1 VIVLGTRS
9 PRTIASVNSGLAT
22 ASELDLELFDVLYG
36 RRAHEL
42 ITFFYRRTRN
52 PDAAAELLAETFAV
66 GVLRRRSDPD
76 LSVNE
81 PEWLRNIAKL
91 QLSRYF
97 RKLEV
102 ELVAVNRLG
111 MEIPRLTDT
120 EIVVLEAEIYE
131 ERNIRLGG

>member
-1 VIVLGTRS
+1 LV
-9 PRTIASVNSGLAT
+9 P
-22 ASELDLELFDVLYG
+22 DP
-36 RRAHEL
+36 EL

>member
-1 VIVLGTRS
+1 MIVLGTRS

-22 ASELDLELFDVLYG
+22 ASELDLELFDILYG
-36 RRAHEL
+36 RSAHEL